1 LGELSF
7 QKRNLTGCAGA
18 FGQYIVSIVILVT
31 KGFDMTNAYNTPSA
45 PLPVGTWTLAGAKAR
60 LSEVVD
66 RAQAGPQ
73 TITRNG
79 KPSAVI
85 VSAEEWAHKT
95 ARKGTLAEFLLTSP
109 LRGADLE
116 LDRQRDDSLVT
127 GRCEPPARYQHAIG
141 GAATGARFEGAR
153 LA

>member
-1 LGELSF
+1 MAKTS
-7 QKRNLTGCAGA
+7 K
-18 FGQYIVSIVILVT
+18 
-31 KGFDMTNAYNTPSA
+31 TPPSPA
-45 PLPVGTWTLAGAKAR
+45 PGGTWSLAGAKAR

-85 VSAEEWAHKT
+85 VSAEEWA
-95 ARKGTLAEFLLTSP
+95 RKIERRGTLAEFLLASP

-116 LDRQRDDSLVT
+116 LERQRDAPRDVKL
-127 GRCEPPARYQHAIG
+127 
-141 GAATGARFEGAR
+141 
-153 LA
+153 